1 MVDRS
6 RPPGDIVENKSG
18 RNVVG
23 ERRTMNK
30 YDELIANLS
39 RAVAPVSPAPS
50 ANTLGTAWFVLS
62 AVYVVVATHMFGPAR
77 AGAFSQLATEPRFL
91 LESLLGAAAILW
103 TSLLAFRA
111 AIPAAL
117 TRQFAAGGLV
127 LMALWLAQYV
137 IGLVSPALEPSMV
150 GKRSHCYYETMIYAL
165 PPILVGVFLI
175 RRLYPLRFV
184 RTAMSLS
191 LAAGMLP
198 ALYMQLACMYEPAH
212 ILSLHILP
220 GLLMVLAGA
229 AIASLWR
236 QRRTTSNGR

>member
-1 MVDRS
+1 
-6 RPPGDIVENKSG
+6 
-18 RNVVG
+18 
-23 ERRTMNK
+23 MNK
-30 YDELIANLS
+30 YDDLIANLS
-39 RAVAPVSPAPS
+39 RDVAAVSPAP
-50 ANTLGTAWFVLS
+50 AATTLGIAWFALS
-62 AVYVVVATHMFGPAR
+62 AVYVVVATHIFGPAR

-91 LESLLGAAAILW
+91 MECLLGAAAILW

-111 AIPAAL
+111 AVPAAL
-117 TRQFAAGGLV
+117 TRQFAAAGFV

-150 GKRSHCYYETMIYAL
+150 GKRGYCYYETMIYAF
-165 PPILVGVFLI
+165 PPILVGVFFI
-175 RRLYPLRFV
+175 RRLYALRFV

-198 ALYMQLACMYEPAH
+198 ALYMQLACMYEPVH

-220 GLLMVLAGA
+220 GLSMVLAGA

-236 QRRTTSNGR
+236 QHGTTSNGR